1 MLFCRQNLTAEGLI
15 PRLWDTG
22 RELLSGGLLSGA
34 TAHGFMAVLG
44 KPASVIIFCLLIVV
58 LLLVVFQVSPATLLR
73 LWRERDR
80 LDYRVEDYEDEED
93 DEDFSDDD
101 FDDEECTGDCEECG
115 GCGMDEDDENVYVEC
130 MCPNC
135 QSTFYVL
142 EHELGDGVF
151 HVCPRCGE
159 KIHVEPD
166 YDEEIPVAKLADKD
180 PDEE

>member
-1 MLFCRQNLTAEGLI
+1 MNHLTDKVAYIRGLMEGLK
-15 PRLWDTG
+15 LDTQTNEG
-22 RELLSGGLLSGA
+22 KILSQIVELLGEMAGELEDVQIVQEEMSSFVDSIDEDLCELEHVIGLDD
-34 TAHGFMAVLG
+34 
-44 KPASVIIFCLLIVV
+44 
-58 LLLVVFQVSPATLLR
+58 
-73 LWRERDR
+73 E
-80 LDYRVEDYEDEED
+80 EDDEDEDEED

-135 QSTFYVL
+135 QSAFYVL

>member
-1 MLFCRQNLTAEGLI
+1 MNHLTDKVAYIRGLMEGLK
-15 PRLWDTG
+15 LDTQTNEG
-22 RELLSGGLLSGA
+22 KILSQIVELLGEMAGELEDVQIVQEEMSNFVDSIDDDLSELEHVIGLDG
-34 TAHGFMAVLG
+34 
-44 KPASVIIFCLLIVV
+44 
-58 LLLVVFQVSPATLLR
+58 
-73 LWRERDR
+73 D
-80 LDYRVEDYEDEED
+80 EDDDEDEDEED

>member
-1 MLFCRQNLTAEGLI
+1 MT
-15 PRLWDTG
+15 
-22 RELLSGGLLSGA
+22 
-34 TAHGFMAVLG
+34 VL
-44 KPASVIIFCLLIVV
+44 
-58 LLLVVFQVSPATLLR
+58 VFA
-73 LWRERDR
+73 
-80 LDYRVEDYEDEED
+80 DEED

-135 QSTFYVL
+135 QSTFYML